1 MPFQSTIT
9 RSAQFVRWR
18 VSGPTSLENF
28 VALVDA
34 VAAES
39 RRRGDS
45 KVMVDLRAVEGTLKF
60 TEQLSV
66 GEIVALK
73 LPHLV
78 KLASVVP
85 PEQITRNSERVA
97 VRKGLQLRVFS
108 REEEAA
114 AWLTEPASA
123 HGERG
128 R

>member
-1 MPFQSTIT
+1 MPFHSTIT
-9 RSAQFVRWR
+9 RSARFVRWR
-18 VSGPTSLENF
+18 VSGPTSLQNF

-45 KVMVDLRAVEGTLKF
+45 KVMVDLRAVEGALKF

-73 LPHLV
+73 LAHLV

-85 PEQITRNSERVA
+85 AEQITRNSERVA
-97 VRKGLQLRVFS
+97 LRKGLQLRVFAD
-108 REEEAA
+108 EEEAA
-114 AWLTEPASA
+114 AWLAEPASIY
-123 HGERG
+123 GDGG

>member
-1 MPFQSTIT
+1 MPFHSTLT

-34 VAAES
+34 IAAES
-39 RRRGDS
+39 TRRCDS

-60 TEQLSV
+60 TDQFSV

-73 LPHLV
+73 LAHLV

-85 PEQITRNSERVA
+85 AEQITRNSERVA
-97 VRKGLQLRVFS
+97 LRKGLLLRVFS

-114 AWLTEPASA
+114 AWLTEPVSTQDEGA
-123 HGERG
+123 R
-128 R
+128 

>member
-1 MPFQSTIT
+1 MPFHSTIT
-9 RSAQFVRWR
+9 RSARFVRWQ

-28 VALVDA
+28 VALIDA

-45 KVMVDLRAVEGTLKF
+45 RVMVDLRAVEGTLKF

-73 LPHLV
+73 LAHLV

-108 REEEAA
+108 QEEEAA
-114 AWLTEPASA
+114 AWLTQPAPA
-123 HGERG
+123 HDEGG